1 MEVAFTLQRKS
12 KEFCK
17 RYVAPELF
25 TGQMAAG
32 ECSRTKAHRRAQTIF
47 HCGWGADLEATNNL
61 CLILNNYVIKIIS

>member
-1 MEVAFTLQRKS
+1 VEVAFTLQRKS

-17 RYVAPELF
+17 RCVAQYELF

-47 HCGWGADLEATNNL
+47 HCGWGLT
-61 CLILNNYVIKIIS
+61 